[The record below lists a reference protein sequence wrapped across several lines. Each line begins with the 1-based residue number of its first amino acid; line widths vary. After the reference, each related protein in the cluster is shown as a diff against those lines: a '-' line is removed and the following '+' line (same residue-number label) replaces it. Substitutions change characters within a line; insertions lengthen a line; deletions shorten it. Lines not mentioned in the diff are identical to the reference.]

1 MHFILGIIVGLL
13 IAVFIA
19 VILTYFRRFIE
30 TRIEVIEKTI
40 ENAGP
45 RPKGEVIIP
54 EDEGDITRKEIIA
67 RNQAAGKDTPL
78 SDLL

>member
-1 MHFILGIIVGLL
+1 MQFILGIIVGLL

-19 VILTYFRRFIE
+19 VVMTYFRR
-30 TRIEVIEKTI
+30 VIEQRVEIVGRAI

-45 RPKGEVIIP
+45 RPMGEVIIP
-54 EDEGDITRKEIIA
+54 EDEADITRKEIIA
-67 RNQAAGKDTPL
+67 RNQAAGRDTPL